1 MKLFEL
7 SLVPTTQNSFKSENN
22 TKNKKKQPKQ
32 CDYQNVLENMIT
44 TATTLF
50 YYLF

>member
-22 TKNKKKQPKQ
+22 TKNKKKNN
-32 CDYQNVLENMIT
+32 QNSVIIKMSWKIW
-44 TATTLF
+44 
-50 YYLF
+50 